1 MTNKLSLVEL
11 NALHISVLRK
21 KAADLGLPLR
31 RDMTAPQ
38 IAQMVFD
45 SENGPS
51 ERIARVSN
59 TESRP
64 EPGYA
69 RIEILRD
76 PSPHASNSDVFL
88 GVNGYTVQIKRGM
101 VVDVPIKI
109 LRGSLMN
116 SVAEVLREDTS
127 QVDPEKRYTW
137 ELVHTYP
144 FTVYDINE
152 GPDPRDTHERT
163 TRRKMVA
170 KRAFKKANGYWAK
183 SAELRAWMADKD
195 NHALIRKEQ
204 ELIEKGE

>member
-11 NALHISVLRK
+11 NTLPIADLRK
-21 KAADLGLPLR
+21 MASDYGLPLR
-31 RDMTAPQ
+31 RSMGTAD
-38 IAQMVFD
+38 IAALIY
-45 SENGPS
+45 ENTNGPS
-51 ERIARVSN
+51 ERVMRVN
-59 TESRP
+59 DQGNRP
-64 EPGYA
+64 APGYA
-69 RIEILRD
+69 RVEILRD
-76 PSPHASNSDVFL
+76 PSPQASNTDVFL

-101 VVDVPIKI
+101 VVDIPIKI

-116 SVAEVLREDTS
+116 SVAEVLREDTT

-152 GPDPRDTHERT
+152 GPDPRNTHEKT
-163 TRRKMVA
+163 TRKKMAA

-195 NHALIRKEQ
+195 NHALVREEQRLADKE
-204 ELIEKGE
+204 E